1 MEVIMLIKLIL
12 KQATSLRHRRQT
24 ALALSDLNDQ
34 QLKDIGLSRYDVRSS
49 RHPFWSRTG
58 EWS

>member
-1 MEVIMLIKLIL
+1 MLIKLIL